1 MSRLKMLKVLRAIIM
16 DARVFEDSDKYHEGP
31 PTYTVESFLKAI
43 DYRIEKLESAQGGD
57 Y

>member
-1 MSRLKMLKVLRAIIM
+1 MLKVLRAIIM